1 MSKFYQKTRIFSCFF
16 AAAALM
22 ICSCLEQLDYEEF
35 IENEEV
41 KEYIEKINVSVE
53 LTDDS
58 DDGLTGGVGKVSGL
72 TEGRYYKV
80 EKKNDD
86 STFTFL
92 GFLKD
97 DGTLSNSINDIS
109 RAATGAE
116 ITGLINGETYRVVS
130 AKPVAN
136 NTDINVTNHVPQTVK
151 VDATGTINLSPP
163 EPGIIYSMP
172 PLGITAGNAREIAKV
187 KISSGGAASSV
198 SLTGGLIQLE
208 GHGTTTDYIFIE
220 KNNGN
225 SIIKFDVLKVNI
237 QVYTAP
243 PEANII
249 NVTFNITD
257 RTLTFSQ
264 SSVSIAQDTL
274 AGGGGANITLSSA
287 GVSFN
292 AAKWI
297 HDSGAEYPGATLSF
311 RQLTNFDFLVTREH
325 LFNVRITVDGVVYS
339 GEYTIEVTAS
349 SP

>member
-274 AGGGGANITLSSA
+274 AGGGGANIT
-287 GVSFN
+287 
-292 AAKWI
+292 
-297 HDSGAEYPGATLSF
+297 
-311 RQLTNFDFLVTREH
+311 
-325 LFNVRITVDGVVYS
+325 
-339 GEYTIEVTAS
+339 
-349 SP
+349 